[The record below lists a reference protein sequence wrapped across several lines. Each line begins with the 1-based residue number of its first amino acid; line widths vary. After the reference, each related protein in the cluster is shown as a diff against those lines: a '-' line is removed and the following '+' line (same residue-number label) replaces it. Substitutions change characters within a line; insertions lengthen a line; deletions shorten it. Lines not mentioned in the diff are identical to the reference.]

1 MAFKIG
7 TFSLLAITAIT
18 LTAITSATTAVAEF
32 RIALVDINRVLNESK
47 EAQTKR
53 KELDEMTLKA
63 KKKLE
68 DKRVALKA
76 SEDKLKASNAKEDSK
91 EVEAFRAEAR
101 NFSRMIKD
109 SEEEIKR
116 EFLKTNK
123 VLTEKALKLVS
134 DYAKRN
140 DYDLVLDRGEAGRSP
155 VLYGV
160 ESADIS
166 DAIVKDING

>member
-1 MAFKIG
+1 MALKLKSV
-7 TFSLLAITAIT
+7 SLVIAAA
-18 LTAITSATTAVAEF
+18 LTMASLSPAMAEF

-47 EAQTKR
+47 EAQAKR

-63 KKKLE
+63 KKKLD
-68 DKRVALKA
+68 DKRAALKA
-76 SEDKLKASNAKEDSK
+76 TEEKLKASNAKDDSK
-91 EVEAFRAEAR
+91 EVEAFRSDAR
-101 NFSRMIKD
+101 NFSRLIKD

-116 EFLKTNK
+116 EFLKINK
-123 VLTEKALKLVS
+123 ALTDKALKLVA
-134 DYAKRN
+134 DYAKKN

-166 DAIVKDING
+166 DAIVKDIND